1 MADGIDLSL
10 LKGTP
15 LQREQTSSALL
26 NGLKTRGGV
35 KLKNHGLSDKLV
47 YDLFDW
53 ASARFFIIDPICL
66 LTMVDSSVKTRKF
79 FALPYEDKMIAKHP
93 PMANPNRGYCYVGQE
108 SISTISGYE
117 KGLPQDKFVRDIKE
131 TVDFGSPRDTLV
143 DNIWVPEEKL
153 PGFRKFMEDFYETCF
168 KLELEILAALAK
180 ALGVDEQ
187 QMVTLHNKAENEFRI
202 LHYPEV
208 SASELA
214 DGTATRIAEHTDFG
228 SITMLFQDSV
238 GGLQVEDQQNPGVFR
253 GIESAD
259 KTEIIL
265 NIGDSMQRLTNDTFR
280 AACHRVTYPP
290 SVKTGVDEAVI
301 PERFSIAYFAK
312 PNRTASLFPF
322 KEFITPSTPCRYDD
336 LNAWDY
342 QNLRI
347 SKLFR

>member
-1 MADGIDLSL
+1 MKLIFCRRASSL
-10 LKGTP
+10 TFP
-15 LQREQTSSALL
+15 T
-26 NGLKTRGGV
+26 KTRCSQST
-35 KLKNHGLSDKLV
+35 LPRQTPIADIATLDRSPFQLSV
-47 YDLFDW
+47 
-53 ASARFFIIDPICL
+53 A
-66 LTMVDSSVKTRKF
+66 TRKAF
-79 FALPYEDKMIAKHP
+79 LRASLFVTLRYIPIK
-93 PMANPNRGYCYVGQE
+93 
-108 SISTISGYE
+108 
-117 KGLPQDKFVRDIKE
+117 QDPGHHILRIIQE
-131 TVDFGSPRDTLV
+131 TVDFGSPRDELV

-153 PGFRKFMEDFYETCF
+153 PGFRKFMEEFYETCF

-180 ALGVDEQ
+180 ALGVDEK

-208 SASELA
+208 PASELA

-290 SVKTGVDEAVI
+290 SIKTGVEAVI

-322 KEFITPSTPCRYDD
+322 KEFITASTPCRYDD
-336 LNAWDY
+336 MNAWDY

-347 SKLFR
+347 SRLFK

>member
-1 MADGIDLSL
+1 MSEALDLSL

-15 LQREQTSSALL
+15 QQREEISAALL
-26 NGLKTRGGV
+26 HGLKTRGGV
-35 KLKNHGLSDKLV
+35 KLKNHGLPDQV
-47 YDLFDW
+47 VNDLFDW
-53 ASARFFIIDPICL
+53 
-66 LTMVDSSVKTRKF
+66 TRKF

-93 PMANPNRGYCYVGQE
+93 PKANPNRGYCYVGQE

-117 KGLPQDKFVRDIKE
+117 KGLPQGKFIRDIKE
-131 TVDFGSPRDTLV
+131 TVDFGSPGDELV

-153 PGFRKFMEDFYETCF
+153 PGFRKFMEEFYETCF

-180 ALGVDEQ
+180 ALGVDEK
-187 QMVTLHNKAENEFRI
+187 QMVSLHNKAENEFRI

-208 SASELA
+208 PASELA

-290 SVKTGVDEAVI
+290 SVKTGVEAVI
-301 PERFSIAYFAK
+301 PERYSIAYFAK

-336 LNAWDY
+336 MNAWDY

-347 SKLFR
+347 SRLFK